1 MMDCFTPIEN
11 DRFVVCGKIAIVFFF
26 PLTTVT
32 MAAEN
37 DFASK
42 LNDNSDHSLNRVPV
56 EVAINALQA
65 QVKELQQLAAGGLSS
80 SPLPGVPTP
89 PPLF

>member
-1 MMDCFTPIEN
+1 
-11 DRFVVCGKIAIVFFF
+11 
-26 PLTTVT
+26 

-56 EVAINALQA
+56 DVAIKALQA
-65 QVKELQQLAAGGLSS
+65 QVKELQHLAAGGLSS
-80 SPLPGVPTP
+80 LPGVPFMT
-89 PPLF
+89 

>member
-1 MMDCFTPIEN
+1 MDEGLFHS
-11 DRFVVCGKIAIVFFF
+11 DRKWQVCGVLKIAIVFFF
-26 PLTTVT
+26 LLFISP

-56 EVAINALQA
+56 DVAIKALQT
-65 QVKELQQLAAGGLSS
+65 QVKELQHLAAGGLSL
-80 SPLPGVPTP
+80 LPGVPFMT
-89 PPLF
+89 

>member
-1 MMDCFTPIEN
+1 
-11 DRFVVCGKIAIVFFF
+11 
-26 PLTTVT
+26 

-56 EVAINALQA
+56 DVAIKALQT
-65 QVKELQQLAAGGLSS
+65 QVKELQHLAAGGLSL
-80 SPLPGVPTP
+80 LPGVPFMT
-89 PPLF
+89 